1 MKYKH
6 LFFDLDRTLWDF
18 ETNSR
23 QTLIE
28 MYEEFELGKHLSV
41 SSEQFIKSYK
51 QHNEELWN
59 EYRVGKI
66 DKDYLR
72 SARFLR
78 TIEEFGTSS
87 NELAEQMGFFYVSK
101 SPEKT
106 GLFPNT
112 IEMLDELSKYAT
124 LHIITNGF
132 DEVQHIKLKQSGL
145 TPYFDHIVTSE
156 HAGVKKPDPAIFEF
170 ALVNSG
176 ATTNESLMIG
186 DDLPVDLLGAKHVG
200 IDQAYFNPTKK
211 PHQEDVTFEYQ
222 DHLELVDWLLGR

>member
-18 ETNSR
+18 EENSK
-23 QTLIE
+23 QALTELF
-28 MYEEFELGKHLSV
+28 EEFELQARLKTDVDS
-41 SSEQFIKSYK
+41 FIASYK
-51 QHNEELWN
+51 NYNELLWD
-59 EYRVGKI
+59 EYRRGEI
-66 DKDYLR
+66 EKDYLR
-72 SARFLR
+72 SARFLL
-78 TIEEFGTSS
+78 TLKHFGISS
-87 NELAEQMGFFYVSK
+87 ISLAEQLGFFYVSK

-112 IEMLDELSKYAT
+112 IDMLKALQNQFS

-145 TPYFDHIVTSE
+145 SPYFEHVVTSE

-170 ALVNSG
+170 ALVSSS
-176 ATTNESLMIG
+176 ASTHESLMIG

-211 PHQEDVTFEYQ
+211 SHREEVTFEYQ
-222 DHLELVDWLLGR
+222 DHLQLVEWLTSG

>member
-23 QTLIE
+23 QTLEE
-28 MYEEFELGKHLSV
+28 MYEEFELSQLLSISV
-41 SSEQFIKSYK
+41 DTFIQSYK
-51 QHNEELWN
+51 QHNEKLWE
-59 EYRVGKI
+59 EYRIGKI

-78 TIEEFGTSS
+78 TLEEFNVCSQK
-87 NELAEQMGFFYVSK
+87 LAEQMGFFYVSK

-112 IEMLDELSKYAT
+112 IAMLDELSKHAT

-145 TPYFDHIVTSE
+145 TQYFNHIVTSE

-176 ATTNESLMIG
+176 ASTNESLMIG

-222 DHLELVDWLLGR
+222 DHLELVTWLLGR